1 MLPPLEILRIQGV
14 TQPGFVCIF
23 FRYDVRQ
30 LMCLVPSSCLP
41 QGMMHIRGVTRRG
54 FGCIFSPVG
63 RKL

>member
-1 MLPPLEILRIQGV
+1 MLPPIEILQIRDV

-41 QGMMHIRGVTRRG
+41 QGMMHIRGVTHWG
-54 FGCIFSPVG
+54 FVNILLP
-63 RKL
+63 